1 MDHWN
6 YRSIFSHQSLNI
18 FDIWSIMTWE
28 NPRPVLFWVMASN
41 LIIWTSKLRG
51 LIISKQW
58 NRVFSA
64 RLKGEGTHCA
74 LTYEETKR
82 PSRSKAVFKEP
93 HIHIYMHTYMCMY
106 FKILKPSI
114 WKKKGLCLLSKDSG
128 SQMTVWNYF
137 ITSV

>member
-1 MDHWN
+1 MEYSDL
-6 YRSIFSHQSLNI
+6 RKSKTSSI
-18 FDIWSIMTWE
+18 
-28 NPRPVLFWVMASN
+28 WVVASN

-93 HIHIYMHTYMCMY
+93 HIHIYIHTYMCMY
-106 FKILKPSI
+106 FKNFKAKHLKEKRFVPI
-114 WKKKGLCLLSKDSG
+114 KQRLWKPNDSLELFHHQCLTR
-128 SQMTVWNYF
+128 M
-137 ITSV
+137 TSVLFTHFS